1 MEYVTHLRPDGT
13 YQSLREHEE
22 QVAALAGSFAGEFG
36 AEEHAR
42 RTGLLHDRQV
52 QRKRTA
58 AAA

>member
-42 RTGLLHDRQV
+42 RTGLLHDIG
-52 QRKRTA
+52 
-58 AAA
+58 